1 MGFPL
6 ARRIGPALSDYGFY
20 RPVEG
25 QGLGSEQYL
34 SVESIAARIGI

>member
-20 RPVEG
+20 NPVEG
-25 QGLGSEQYL
+25 QYL